1 MDEHRDQPSRRQRR
15 KDARPSEITAAALR
29 LFHER
34 GFAATKL
41 DDVAAAAGVTK
52 GTLYLYFPSKEA
64 LFKAVVQESVIPN
77 IDRLAQA
84 AASSTEPPLGKLALV
99 LRLLAQ
105 GLNESDGC
113 ISKLMLA
120 EAGNFPELAQF
131 YVDEVV
137 HRLHD
142 VVRGILSEG
151 IATQSFRNID
161 LVHTPRLIMAPLL
174 LANMWRNTY
183 GSFDRYPV
191 DPAHYAELQ
200 IAMLQH
206 GLLPSPQEPR
216 HD

>member
-77 IDRLAQA
+77 IDRLAQTVA
-84 AASSTEPPLGKLALV
+84 ACPDGPVARLQLV

-113 ISKLMLA
+113 ISKLVLA

-131 YVDEVV
+131 YATEVV
-137 HRLHD
+137 YRLHD

-151 IATQSFRNID
+151 IAAQVFREVD
-161 LVHTPRLIMAPLL
+161 LVHTPRQLLAPLL
-174 LANMWRNTY
+174 LANIWRNTY
-183 GSFDRYPV
+183 GDYDGQPV

-206 GLLPSPQEPR
+206 GLLRQLV
-216 HD
+216 